1 MRKAC
6 PKCGSEGTADF
17 CTRCG
22 ASMKGEDFCG
32 SCGASCEPGAL
43 YCGSC
48 GSPQGSPP
56 AKGMRDRLPWILS
69 GLALVAFAVAISL
82 MIGGATGER
91 APGMPP
97 TGGIIEGTPATGG
110 SNPGAVDLAS
120 MTPRAAADRLF
131 DRAMREDSGGDQER
145 ARFFADMAIQ
155 SYGSVPPAEMDN
167 DARFHLGLL
176 SLLLDAPDDA
186 AGHAAAI
193 FAVAPDHLL
202 GWVLQEQVAE
212 RLGDDAGV
220 AEARSRFLSVLDA
233 QRALNL
239 DEYMQ
244 HQGIIDEQ
252 AARLAGGG

>member
-1 MRKAC
+1 MLKAC
-6 PKCGSEGTADF
+6 PKCGSDGTGDF
-17 CTRCG
+17 CTQCGTSLTGETFCG
-22 ASMKGEDFCG
+22 A
-32 SCGASCEPGAL
+32 CGAACESGAL

-48 GSPQGSPP
+48 GSPQGRPP
-56 AKGMRDRLPWILS
+56 AKAMRDRLPWILS

-82 MIGGATGER
+82 MIGNATGER

-97 TGGIIEGTPATGG
+97 TGGIIEGNPPAGD
-110 SNPGAVDLAS
+110 NPGAVDLAS

-131 DRAMREDSGGDQER
+131 DRAMREDSGGDVTR

-155 SYGSVPPAEMDN
+155 AYGNVPAADMDN

-176 SLLLDAPDDA
+176 ALLVDAPNDA
-186 AGHAAAI
+186 AGHASAI
-193 FAVAPDHLL
+193 LAEAPDHLL

-220 AEARSRFLSVLDA
+220 AEAQRRFLAALDS
-233 QRALNL
+233 QRALGL
-239 DEYMQ
+239 EEYQQ

-252 AARLAGGG
+252 AARLGAGG

>member
-17 CTRCG
+17 CTQCG
-22 ASMKGEDFCG
+22 TSMTGETFCG
-32 SCGASCEPGAL
+32 SCGAACEAGAI

-48 GSPQGSPP
+48 GSPQGRPP
-56 AKGMRDRLPWILS
+56 AKPMRDRLPWILS

-82 MIGGATGER
+82 MIGRATGER

-97 TGGIIEGTPATGG
+97 TGGVIEGTPASG
-110 SNPGAVDLAS
+110 PGTVDLAS

-131 DRAMREDSGGDQER
+131 DRTMREDSGGDVER
-145 ARFFADMAIQ
+145 ARFFADMAVQ
-155 SYGSVPPAEMDN
+155 TYASVPPGEMDN

-176 SLLLDAPDDA
+176 ALLLDAPDDA
-186 AGHAAAI
+186 ARHADDI
-193 FAVAPDHLL
+193 LSSAPDHLL
-202 GWVLQEQVAE
+202 ALILQERVAE

-220 AEARSRFLSVLDA
+220 SEARSKFLSVLDA
-233 QRALNL
+233 QRALGL
-239 DEYMQ
+239 EEYLQ

-252 AARLAGGG
+252 ATRPAGGD